1 MSSPPLG
8 FIGLGAMGMPMARN
22 LLRKGFQVTVVRH
35 RDPDAPAALAALGAA
50 VVDSPAALGG
60 LVETVILMLPTSHE
74 VEEVILGSGGLS
86 SRGLAG
92 VMRPGQIMLDM
103 GTSDPASTRRIA
115 ALLAAQGV
123 AFLDAPVTGGVKGA
137 EAGTLTIM
145 VGGPSDAVERVRP
158 VLAVLGS
165 VIVHVGESGTGH
177 VVKLLNNLIA
187 LSTASL
193 IAEALALAERSGVA
207 RSTVFEVL
215 EHGSANSATL
225 RGVAARLREERFD
238 PGFKL
243 ALARKD
249 LRLAESL
256 AEAVGVRLEVMA
268 AARAMY
274 DRACNAGMGDLDV
287 AAIAAMRQEDI

>member
-1 MSSPPLG
+1 MTCSSIG

-50 VVDSPAALGG
+50 VVDSPVELSG

-92 VMRPGQIMLDM
+92 VMRPGQVLLDM
-103 GTSDPASTRRIA
+103 GTSDPASTRR
-115 ALLAAQGV
+115 LADQLAVQGV

-145 VGGPSDAVERVRP
+145 VGGPSEAVERVRP
-158 VLAVLGS
+158 VLQALGAV
-165 VIVHVGESGTGH
+165 VVHVGESGTGH
-177 VVKLLNNLIA
+177 VVKILNNLIA
-187 LSTASL
+187 LSTTAL

-215 EHGSANSATL
+215 EQGSANSATL
-225 RGVAARLREERFD
+225 RGVASRLRAQQFD

-249 LRLAESL
+249 LRLAEAL
-256 AEAVGVRLEVMA
+256 ADAVGVRLDVTA

-274 DRACNAGMGDLDV
+274 DRACDAGMGDLDA
-287 AAIAAMRQEDI
+287 AAIAR